1 MKYYYYLFFILLL
14 SCSGS
19 SQKITRKEISYIEK
33 DKETGWFRVLNTKN
47 KWGFIDKDSLV
58 KIPFEYDFVNPFE
71 HQLAYV
77 KNKGKEFYINPKNE
91 IVIEGSFDKI
101 DIFSE
106 GLAAIKKNKKWG
118 FIDKN
123 GKLVIPLIYDNVSY
137 FEKNGLVKVSKNK
150 KFGFTN
156 KEGKEII
163 PLIFE
168 DADYQQLDNIVI
180 VKKNKKW
187 AFFDN
192 HGKQLSD
199 FVYDKVFGAEIYKY
213 DFSKEVFLDSKT
225 TFFKS
230 GGALVLKNGNYEF
243 LNENIQPSFPKNKFD
258 SASVFDTYKNAI
270 VKRKGKYGMI
280 KPNGEIKVPFEYDYI
295 EPFDSNLPNFSE
307 YYNARKGKIY
317 SFFNQNLKKIG
328 ESYEP
333 IYNDFSTN
341 NTEISFKS
349 LKGKYG
355 VVDWQGNEKIP
366 FVYDEALD
374 FKKSE
379 NSIAKKNGKF
389 GVINFKN
396 KEIFPFI
403 YDEINE
409 LDEVENLK
417 NTFILSNKI
426 EDKLLNIN
434 GKALLSGYQSILPV
448 FYDHSKFIVKKNNK
462 FGIVDLQ
469 NKILLP
475 IIYEEIS
482 DWVEYGP
489 ENRHIVKRNGKY
501 GMVEYK
507 TFKEK
512 IPVIYDFVFIA
523 RGLVF
528 VGENKKYGVIDLNNN
543 VLCPLVFD
551 EIKPS
556 FGYGFG
562 MSESKIFAKTG
573 GKYFEIN
580 ENGEILK
587 EISLIDFKKNTGV
600 PKIPVPEP
608 PKAPRVN

>member
-1 MKYYYYLFFILLL
+1 MKNLIYLLILFLI
-14 SCSGS
+14 SCSEN
-19 SQKITRKEISYIEK
+19 SQKISRNEIYYIEK

-47 KWGFIDKDSLV
+47 KWGFIDKDSV
-58 KIPFEYDFVNPFE
+58 IKIPFEYDFVNPFE

-106 GLAAIKKNKKWG
+106 GLASVKKDGKIG
-118 FIDKN
+118 FINEK

-137 FEKNGLVKVSKNK
+137 FRTSGLCAVTLNGKS
-150 KFGFTN
+150 GFID
-156 KEGKEII
+156 KSGKEII
-163 PLIFE
+163 KIIYPEVHQEMF
-168 DADYQQLDNIVI
+168 DRIVI
-180 VKKNKKW
+180 VKNNRKW

-192 HGKQLSD
+192 HGNQLSD
-199 FVYDKVFGAEIYKY
+199 FIYDKVFRTDYY
-213 DFSKEVFLDSKT
+213 DFSKDIFTRDQSTVFKN
-225 TFFKS
+225 
-230 GGALVLKNGNYEF
+230 GAALVLKNGKYEF
-243 LNENIQPSFPKNKFD
+243 LNEKIKPAFVNNKFD
-258 SASVFDTYKNAI
+258 SASVFDAFKNAI
-270 VKRKGKYGMI
+270 VKRNGKYGMI
-280 KPNGEIKVPFEYDYI
+280 KPSGEFKVPFKFDFI
-295 EPFDSNLPNFSE
+295 EPFDTAHGNYSE

-317 SFFNQNLKKIG
+317 SFFNKNLKKIG

-333 IYNDFSTN
+333 IYNNFSTDN
-341 NTEISFKS
+341 PQISFKN

-374 FKKSE
+374 FKRSK

-389 GVINFKN
+389 GVISYQN

-417 NTFILSNKI
+417 NTYLLSNKK
-426 EDKLLNIN
+426 EDKIVNIN
-434 GKALLSGYQSILPV
+434 GKTFLSGYQMIHPI
-448 FYDHSKFIVKKNNK
+448 FYDHSKFIVKKYNK
-462 FGIVDLQ
+462 FGIADLQ

-489 ENRHIVKRNGKY
+489 EDRHIVKRNGKY

-512 IPVIYDFVFIA
+512 IPAIYDFVFIA
-523 RGLVF
+523 RDKVF
-528 VGENKKYGVIDLNNN
+528 VGKDEKYGIIDLNDKII
-543 VLCPLVFD
+543 CPLIYD

-562 MSESKIFAKTG
+562 MSESRIFARK
-573 GKYFEIN
+573 GKQYLEID
-580 ENGEILK
+580 EKGKVLK
-587 EISLIDFKKNTGV
+587 EISQKLYKENTDRNFDQ
-600 PKIPVPEP
+600 ISEP
-608 PKAPRVN
+608 PKAPRIN

>member
-1 MKYYYYLFFILLL
+1 MKNIIYLLILFLI
-14 SCSGS
+14 SCSEN
-19 SQKITRKEISYIEK
+19 SQKISRNEIYFIER

-47 KWGFIDKDSLV
+47 KWGFIDKDSV
-58 KIPFEYDFVNPFE
+58 IKIPFEYDFVNPFE

-77 KNKGKEFYINPKNE
+77 KNKGKEFYINTNNE

-106 GLAAIKKNKKWG
+106 GLASVKKDGKFG
-118 FIDKN
+118 FINEK
-123 GKLVIPLIYDNVSY
+123 GKLVIPLIYDNVDY
-137 FEKNGLVKVSKNK
+137 FRTSGLCAVTLNGKS
-150 KFGFTN
+150 GFID
-156 KEGKEII
+156 KSGKEII
-163 PLIFE
+163 KIIYPEVHQEMF
-168 DADYQQLDNIVI
+168 DRIVI
-180 VKKNKKW
+180 VKNNRKW

-192 HGKQLSD
+192 HGNQLSD
-199 FVYDKVFGAEIYKY
+199 FIYDKVFRTDYY
-213 DFSKEVFLDSKT
+213 DFSKDIFTRDQS
-225 TFFKS
+225 TFFKN
-230 GGALVLKNGNYEF
+230 GAALVLKNGKYEF
-243 LNENIQPSFPKNKFD
+243 LNEKIKPAFVNNKFD
-258 SASVFDTYKNAI
+258 SASVFDAFKNAI
-270 VKRKGKYGMI
+270 VKRNGKYGMI
-280 KPNGEIKVPFEYDYI
+280 KPSGEFKVPFKFDFI
-295 EPFDSNLPNFSE
+295 EPYDTAHGNYSE

-333 IYNDFSTN
+333 IYNNFSTDN
-341 NTEISFKS
+341 PQISFKN

-409 LDEVENLK
+409 LDEVENLE

-426 EDKLLNIN
+426 EDKLVNIN

-462 FGIVDLQ
+462 FGIADLQ
-469 NKILLP
+469 NKILLT
-475 IIYEEIS
+475 IVFDEIS

-489 ENRHIVKRNGKY
+489 EDRHIVKRNGKY

-512 IPVIYDFVFIA
+512 IPAIYDFVFTA
-523 RGLVF
+523 RDKVF
-528 VGENKKYGVIDLNNN
+528 VGKDEKYGIIDLNNKII
-543 VLCPLVFD
+543 CPLIYD
-551 EIKPS
+551 EIEPS

-562 MSESKIFAKTG
+562 MSESRIFARK
-573 GKYFEIN
+573 GKQYLEID
-580 ENGEILK
+580 EKGKVLK
-587 EISLIDFKKNTGV
+587 EISQKLYKVNTDRNFDQ
-600 PKIPVPEP
+600 IPEP
-608 PKAPRVN
+608 PKAPRIN

>member
-1 MKYYYYLFFILLL
+1 MKNIIYLLILFLI
-14 SCSGS
+14 SCSEN
-19 SQKITRKEISYIEK
+19 SQKISRNEIYYIEK

-47 KWGFIDKDSLV
+47 KWGFIDKDSV
-58 KIPFEYDFVNPFE
+58 IKIPFEYDFVNPFE

-91 IVIEGSFDKI
+91 IVIEGRFDKI

-106 GLAAIKKNKKWG
+106 GLASVKKDGKFG
-118 FIDKN
+118 FINEK
-123 GKLVIPLIYDNVSY
+123 GKLIIPLIYDNVDY
-137 FEKNGLVKVSKNK
+137 FRTSGLCAVTLNGKS
-150 KFGFTN
+150 GFID
-156 KEGKEII
+156 KSGKEII
-163 PLIFE
+163 KIIYPEVHQEMF
-168 DADYQQLDNIVI
+168 DRIVI
-180 VKKNKKW
+180 VKNNRKW

-192 HGKQLSD
+192 HGNQLSD
-199 FVYDKVFGAEIYKY
+199 FIYDKVFRTDYY
-213 DFSKEVFLDSKT
+213 DFSKDIFTRDQS
-225 TFFKS
+225 TFFKN
-230 GGALVLKNGNYEF
+230 GAALVLKNGKYEF
-243 LNENIQPSFPKNKFD
+243 LNEKIKPAFVNNKFD
-258 SASVFDTYKNAI
+258 SASVFDAFKNAI
-270 VKRKGKYGMI
+270 VKRNGKYGMI
-280 KPNGEIKVPFEYDYI
+280 KPNGEIKVPFEYAYI
-295 EPFDSNLPNFSE
+295 EPFDTNLPNFSE

-317 SFFNQNLKKIG
+317 SFFNKNLKKIG

-355 VVDWQGNEKIP
+355 VVDRQGNEKIP

-374 FKKSE
+374 FKRSK

-389 GVINFKN
+389 GVISYQN

-409 LDEVENLK
+409 LDEVENIENIYL
-417 NTFILSNKI
+417 LSNKK
-426 EDKLLNIN
+426 EDKIVNIK
-434 GKALLSGYQSILPV
+434 GETFLSGYQMIHPI

-462 FGIVDLQ
+462 FGIADLQ

-475 IIYEEIS
+475 IVFDEIS

-489 ENRHIVKRNGKY
+489 EDRHIVKRNGKY

-512 IPVIYDFVFIA
+512 IPAIYDFVFIA
-523 RGLVF
+523 RDKVF
-528 VGENKKYGVIDLNNN
+528 VGKDEKYGIIDLNNKII
-543 VLCPLVFD
+543 CPLIYD

-562 MSESKIFAKTG
+562 MSESRIFARK
-573 GKYFEIN
+573 GKQYLEID
-580 ENGEILK
+580 EKGKVLK
-587 EISLIDFKKNTGV
+587 EISQKLYKENTDRNFDQ
-600 PKIPVPEP
+600 IPEP
-608 PKAPRVN
+608 PKAPRIN

>member
-1 MKYYYYLFFILLL
+1 M
-14 SCSGS
+14 SCSEN
-19 SQKITRKEISYIEK
+19 SQKITRNEISYIEK

-47 KWGFIDKDSLV
+47 KWGFIDKDSV
-58 KIPFEYDFVNPFE
+58 IKIPFEYDFVNPFE

-77 KNKGKEFYINPKNE
+77 KNKGKEFYINPNNE

-106 GLAAIKKNKKWG
+106 GLASVKKDGKFG
-118 FIDKN
+118 FINEK
-123 GKLVIPLIYDNVSY
+123 GKLVIPLIYDNVDY
-137 FEKNGLVKVSKNK
+137 FRTSGLCAVTLNGKS
-150 KFGFTN
+150 GFID
-156 KEGKEII
+156 KSGKEII
-163 PLIFE
+163 KIIYPEVHQEMF
-168 DADYQQLDNIVI
+168 DRIVI
-180 VKKNKKW
+180 VKNNRKW

-192 HGKQLSD
+192 HGNQLSD
-199 FVYDKVFGAEIYKY
+199 FIYDKVFRTDYY
-213 DFSKEVFLDSKT
+213 DFSKDIFTRDQS
-225 TFFKS
+225 TFFKN
-230 GGALVLKNGNYEF
+230 GAALVLKNGKYEF
-243 LNENIQPSFPKNKFD
+243 LNEKIKPAFVNNKFD
-258 SASVFDTYKNAI
+258 SASVFDAFKNAI
-270 VKRKGKYGMI
+270 VKRNGKYGMI
-280 KPNGEIKVPFEYDYI
+280 KPSGEFKVPFKFDFI
-295 EPFDSNLPNFSE
+295 EPYDTAHGNYSE

-317 SFFNQNLKKIG
+317 SFFNKNLKKIG

-333 IYNDFSTN
+333 IYNNFSTDN
-341 NTEISFKS
+341 PQISFKN

-374 FKKSE
+374 FKRSK

-389 GVINFKN
+389 GVISYQN

-417 NTFILSNKI
+417 NTYLLSNKK
-426 EDKLLNIN
+426 EDKIVNIN
-434 GKALLSGYQSILPV
+434 GKTFLSGYQMIHPI

-462 FGIVDLQ
+462 FGIADLQ

-475 IIYEEIS
+475 IVFDEIS

-489 ENRHIVKRNGKY
+489 EDRHIVKRNGKY

-512 IPVIYDFVFIA
+512 IPAIYDFVFTA
-523 RGLVF
+523 RDKVF
-528 VGENKKYGVIDLNNN
+528 VGKDEKYGIIDLNNKII
-543 VLCPLVFD
+543 CPLIYD

-562 MSESKIFAKTG
+562 MSESRIFARK
-573 GKYFEIN
+573 GKQYLEID
-580 ENGEILK
+580 EKGKVLK
-587 EISLIDFKKNTGV
+587 EISQKLYKENTDRNFDQ
-600 PKIPVPEP
+600 IPEP
-608 PKAPRVN
+608 PKAPRIN

>member
-1 MKYYYYLFFILLL
+1 MKNYFFLLFIFFI
-14 SCSGS
+14 SCSEN

-33 DKETGWFRVLNTKN
+33 DKETGWFRVHNNKE
-47 KWGFIDKDSLV
+47 KWGFIDKDSIV

-71 HQLAYV
+71 NGLAYA
-77 KNKGKEFYINPKNE
+77 KNNGKEFFINPNNE
-91 IVIEGSFDKI
+91 IVIQGNYDKI

-106 GLAAIKKNKKWG
+106 GLASVKRNGKFG
-118 FIDKN
+118 FINDK
-123 GKLVIPLIYDNVSY
+123 GKLVIPIIYYKTEY
-137 FEKNGLVKVSKNK
+137 FAKNGLVEVSKNRK
-150 KFGFTN
+150 YGFIN

-163 PLIFE
+163 SIIY
-168 DADYQQLDNIVI
+168 DGADYQELDDLVI
-180 VKKNKKW
+180 VKKNNKW

-199 FVYDKVFGAEIYKY
+199 FVYDKVFNADIYKY
-213 DFSKEVFLDSKT
+213 DFSKEAFWDSKT

-243 LNENIQPSFPKNKFD
+243 LNENIEPAFANNTFD

-270 VKRKGKYGMI
+270 VKRNGKYGMI
-280 KPNGEIKVPFEYDYI
+280 KPNGEIKVPFEFDFI
-295 EPFDSNLPNFSE
+295 EPFDTNLPNFSE

-317 SFFNQNLKKIG
+317 SFFNKDLNKIG

-333 IYNDFSTN
+333 IYNDFSTDN
-341 NTEISFKS
+341 PEISFKN

-355 VVDWQGNEKIP
+355 VVDWQGNKKIP
-366 FVYDEALD
+366 FVYDEELD
-374 FKKSE
+374 FKKSN

-389 GVINFKN
+389 GVINFQN

-409 LDEVENLK
+409 LDEVENLE
-417 NTFILSNKI
+417 NTFILSNKK
-426 EDKLLNIN
+426 EDKLVNIN
-434 GKALLSGYQSILPV
+434 GKTLLSGYQMIHPI

-462 FGIVDLQ
+462 FGIIDLQ

-475 IIYEEIS
+475 ISYDEIS

-489 ENRHIVKRNGKY
+489 EDRHIVNRNGKY
-501 GMVEYK
+501 GMVEYN

-512 IPVIYDFVFIA
+512 IPAIYDFVFIT
-523 RGLVF
+523 RNKVF
-528 VGENKKYGVIDLNNN
+528 VGKNHKYGIIDLNNT
-543 VLCPLVFD
+543 VLCPLKFD

-562 MSESKIFAKTG
+562 RSESIIYAKSE

-580 ENGEILK
+580 ESGKILRNVTKK
-587 EISLIDFKKNTGV
+587 EFSEKTESPNLLPPNKK
-600 PKIPVPEP
+600 
-608 PKAPRVN
+608 

>member
-1 MKYYYYLFFILLL
+1 M
-14 SCSGS
+14 SCSEN
-19 SQKITRKEISYIEK
+19 SQKITRNEISYIEK

-47 KWGFIDKDSLV
+47 KWGFIDKDSV
-58 KIPFEYDFVNPFE
+58 IKIPFEYDFVNPFE

-106 GLAAIKKNKKWG
+106 GLASVKKDGKFG
-118 FIDKN
+118 FINEK
-123 GKLVIPLIYDNVSY
+123 GKLVIPLIYDNVDY
-137 FEKNGLVKVSKNK
+137 FRTSGLCAVTLNGKS
-150 KFGFTN
+150 GFID
-156 KEGKEII
+156 KSGKEII
-163 PLIFE
+163 KIIYPEVHQEMF
-168 DADYQQLDNIVI
+168 DRIVI
-180 VKKNKKW
+180 VKNNRKW

-192 HGKQLSD
+192 HGNQLSD
-199 FVYDKVFGAEIYKY
+199 FIYDKVFRTDYY
-213 DFSKEVFLDSKT
+213 DFSKDIFTRDQS
-225 TFFKS
+225 TFFKN
-230 GGALVLKNGNYEF
+230 GAALVLKNGKYEF
-243 LNENIQPSFPKNKFD
+243 LNEKIKPAFVNNKFD
-258 SASVFDTYKNAI
+258 SASVFDAFKNAI
-270 VKRKGKYGMI
+270 VKRNGKYGMI

-295 EPFDSNLPNFSE
+295 EPFDTNLPNFSE

-317 SFFNQNLKKIG
+317 SFFNKNLKKIG

-333 IYNDFSTN
+333 IYNNFSTDN
-341 NTEISFKS
+341 PQISFKN

-374 FKKSE
+374 FKRSK

-389 GVINFKN
+389 GVISYQN

-417 NTFILSNKI
+417 NTYLLSNKK
-426 EDKLLNIN
+426 EDKIVNIN
-434 GKALLSGYQSILPV
+434 GKTFLSGYQMIHPI

-462 FGIVDLQ
+462 FGIADLQ

-475 IIYEEIS
+475 IVFDEIS

-489 ENRHIVKRNGKY
+489 EDRHIVKRNGKY

-512 IPVIYDFVFIA
+512 IPAIYDFVFIA
-523 RGLVF
+523 RDKVF
-528 VGENKKYGVIDLNNN
+528 VGKDKKYGIIDLNNKII
-543 VLCPLVFD
+543 CPLIYD

-562 MSESKIFAKTG
+562 MSESRIFARK
-573 GKYFEIN
+573 GKQYLEID
-580 ENGEILK
+580 EKGKVLK
-587 EISLIDFKKNTGV
+587 EISQKLYKENTDRNFDQ
-600 PKIPVPEP
+600 IPEP
-608 PKAPRVN
+608 PKAPRIN

>member
-1 MKYYYYLFFILLL
+1 MKNIIYLLILFLI
-14 SCSGS
+14 SCSEN
-19 SQKITRKEISYIEK
+19 SQKISRNEIYYIEK

-47 KWGFIDKDSLV
+47 KWGFIDKDSII

-91 IVIEGSFDKI
+91 IVIEGRFDKI

-106 GLAAIKKNKKWG
+106 GLASVKKDGKFG
-118 FIDKN
+118 FINEK
-123 GKLVIPLIYDNVSY
+123 GKLIIPLIYDNVDY
-137 FEKNGLVKVSKNK
+137 FRTSGLCAVTLNGKS
-150 KFGFTN
+150 GFID
-156 KEGKEII
+156 KSGKEII
-163 PLIFE
+163 KIIYPEVHQEMF
-168 DADYQQLDNIVI
+168 DRIVI
-180 VKKNKKW
+180 VKNNRKW

-192 HGKQLSD
+192 HGNQLSD
-199 FVYDKVFGAEIYKY
+199 FIYDKVFRTDYY
-213 DFSKEVFLDSKT
+213 DFSKDIFTRDQS
-225 TFFKS
+225 TFFKN
-230 GGALVLKNGNYEF
+230 GAALVLKNGKYEF
-243 LNENIQPSFPKNKFD
+243 LNEKIKPAFVNNKFD
-258 SASVFDTYKNAI
+258 SASVFDAFKNAI
-270 VKRKGKYGMI
+270 VKRNGKYGMI

-295 EPFDSNLPNFSE
+295 EPFDTNLPNFSE

-317 SFFNQNLKKIG
+317 SFFNKNLKKIG

-333 IYNDFSTN
+333 IYNNFSTDN
-341 NTEISFKS
+341 PQISFKN

-374 FKKSE
+374 FKRSK

-389 GVINFKN
+389 GVISYQN
-396 KEIFPFI
+396 KEVFPFI

-417 NTFILSNKI
+417 NTYLLSNKK
-426 EDKLLNIN
+426 EDKIVNIN
-434 GKALLSGYQSILPV
+434 GKTFLSGYQMIHPI
-448 FYDHSKFIVKKNNK
+448 FYDHSKFIVKKYNK
-462 FGIVDLQ
+462 FGIADLQ

-475 IIYEEIS
+475 IVFDEIS

-489 ENRHIVKRNGKY
+489 EDRHIVKRNGKY

-512 IPVIYDFVFIA
+512 IPAIYDFVFIA
-523 RGLVF
+523 RDKVF
-528 VGENKKYGVIDLNNN
+528 VGKGKKYGIIDLNNKII
-543 VLCPLVFD
+543 CPLIYD

-562 MSESKIFAKTG
+562 ISESRIFARK
-573 GKYFEIN
+573 GKQYLEID
-580 ENGEILK
+580 EKGKVLK
-587 EISLIDFKKNTGV
+587 EISQKLYKENTDRSFDQ
-600 PKIPVPEP
+600 IPEP
-608 PKAPRVN
+608 PKAPRIN

>member
-1 MKYYYYLFFILLL
+1 MKNIIYLLILFLI
-14 SCSGS
+14 SCSEN
-19 SQKITRKEISYIEK
+19 SQKISRNEIYYIEK

-47 KWGFIDKDSLV
+47 KWGFIDKDSII

-91 IVIEGSFDKI
+91 IVIEGRFDKI

-106 GLAAIKKNKKWG
+106 GLASVKKDGKFG
-118 FIDKN
+118 FINEK
-123 GKLVIPLIYDNVSY
+123 GKLIIPLIYDNVDY
-137 FEKNGLVKVSKNK
+137 FRTSGLCAVTLNGKS
-150 KFGFTN
+150 GFID
-156 KEGKEII
+156 KSGKEII
-163 PLIFE
+163 KIIYPEVHQEMF
-168 DADYQQLDNIVI
+168 DRIVI
-180 VKKNKKW
+180 VKNNRKW

-192 HGKQLSD
+192 HGNQLSD
-199 FVYDKVFGAEIYKY
+199 FIYDKVFRTDYY
-213 DFSKEVFLDSKT
+213 DFSKDIFTRDQS
-225 TFFKS
+225 TFFKN
-230 GGALVLKNGNYEF
+230 GAALVLKNGKYEF
-243 LNENIQPSFPKNKFD
+243 LNEKIKPAFVNNKFD
-258 SASVFDTYKNAI
+258 SASVFDAFKNAI
-270 VKRKGKYGMI
+270 VKRNGKYGMI
-280 KPNGEIKVPFEYDYI
+280 KPSGEFKVPFKFDFI
-295 EPFDSNLPNFSE
+295 EPYDTAHGNYSE

-317 SFFNQNLKKIG
+317 SFFNKNLKKIG

-333 IYNDFSTN
+333 IYNNFSTDN
-341 NTEISFKS
+341 PQISFKN

-374 FKKSE
+374 FKRSK
-379 NSIAKKNGKF
+379 NCIAKKNGKF
-389 GVINFKN
+389 GVISYQN

-417 NTFILSNKI
+417 NTYLLSNKK
-426 EDKLLNIN
+426 EDKIVNIN
-434 GKALLSGYQSILPV
+434 GKTFLSGYQMIHPI

-462 FGIVDLQ
+462 FGIADLQ

-475 IIYEEIS
+475 IVFDEIS

-489 ENRHIVKRNGKY
+489 EDRHIVKRNGKY

-512 IPVIYDFVFIA
+512 IPAIYDFVFIA
-523 RGLVF
+523 RDKVF
-528 VGENKKYGVIDLNNN
+528 VGKDEKYGIIDLNNKII
-543 VLCPLVFD
+543 CPLTYD

-562 MSESKIFAKTG
+562 MSESRIFARK
-573 GKYFEIN
+573 GKQYLEID
-580 ENGEILK
+580 EKGKVLK
-587 EISLIDFKKNTGV
+587 EISQKLYKENTDRNFDQ
-600 PKIPVPEP
+600 IPEP
-608 PKAPRVN
+608 PKAPRIN

>member
-1 MKYYYYLFFILLL
+1 MKNLIYLLILFLI
-14 SCSGS
+14 SCSEN
-19 SQKITRKEISYIEK
+19 SQKISRNEIYYIER

-47 KWGFIDKDSLV
+47 KWGFIDKDSV
-58 KIPFEYDFVNPFE
+58 IKIPFEYDFVNPFE

-106 GLAAIKKNKKWG
+106 GLASVKKDGKFG
-118 FIDKN
+118 FINEK
-123 GKLVIPLIYDNVSY
+123 GKLIIPLIYDNVDY
-137 FEKNGLVKVSKNK
+137 FRTSGLCAVTLNGKSGFINK
-150 KFGFTN
+150 S
-156 KEGKEII
+156 GKEII
-163 PLIFE
+163 KIIYPEVHQEMF
-168 DADYQQLDNIVI
+168 DRIVI
-180 VKKNKKW
+180 VKNNRKW

-192 HGKQLSD
+192 HGNQLSD
-199 FVYDKVFGAEIYKY
+199 FIYDKVFRTDYY
-213 DFSKEVFLDSKT
+213 DFSKDIFTRDQS
-225 TFFKS
+225 TFFKN
-230 GGALVLKNGNYEF
+230 GAALVLKNGKYEF
-243 LNENIQPSFPKNKFD
+243 LNEKIKPAFPKNKFD
-258 SASVFDTYKNAI
+258 SASVFDAFKNAI
-270 VKRKGKYGMI
+270 VKRNGKYGMI
-280 KPNGEIKVPFEYDYI
+280 KPNGEIKVPFEYDFI
-295 EPFDSNLPNFSE
+295 EPYDTNHGNYSE

-317 SFFNQNLKKIG
+317 TFINKELKKIG

-333 IYNDFSTN
+333 IHNDFSTDN
-341 NTEISFKS
+341 PEISFKS

-374 FKKSE
+374 FKRSK

-389 GVINFKN
+389 GVISYQN

-409 LDEVENLK
+409 LDEVENIE
-417 NTFILSNKI
+417 NTYLLSNKK
-426 EDKLLNIN
+426 EDKIVNIN
-434 GKALLSGYQSILPV
+434 GETFLSGYQMIHPI

-462 FGIVDLQ
+462 LGIADLQ

-475 IIYEEIS
+475 IVFDEIS

-523 RGLVF
+523 RNKVF
-528 VGENKKYGVIDLNNN
+528 VGKDNKFGIIDLNNN
-543 VLCPLVFD
+543 VLCPFKFD

-562 MSESKIFAKTG
+562 MSQSKIFAKTG

-580 ENGEILK
+580 EKGKILK
-587 EISLIDFKKNTGV
+587 EISQKLYKVNTDRNFDQ
-600 PKIPVPEP
+600 IPEP
-608 PKAPRVN
+608 PKAPRIN

>member
-1 MKYYYYLFFILLL
+1 MKNIIYLLILFLI
-14 SCSGS
+14 SCSEN
-19 SQKITRKEISYIEK
+19 SQKISRNEIYYIEK

-47 KWGFIDKDSLV
+47 KWGFIDKDSII

-91 IVIEGSFDKI
+91 IVIEGRFDKI

-106 GLAAIKKNKKWG
+106 GLASVKKDGKFG
-118 FIDKN
+118 FINEK
-123 GKLVIPLIYDNVSY
+123 GKLIIPLIYDNVDY
-137 FEKNGLVKVSKNK
+137 FRTSGLCAVTLNGKS
-150 KFGFTN
+150 GFID
-156 KEGKEII
+156 KSGKEII
-163 PLIFE
+163 KIIYPEVHQEMF
-168 DADYQQLDNIVI
+168 DRIVI
-180 VKKNKKW
+180 VKNNRKW

-192 HGKQLSD
+192 HGNQLSD
-199 FVYDKVFGAEIYKY
+199 FIYDKVFRTDYY
-213 DFSKEVFLDSKT
+213 DFSKDIFTRDQS
-225 TFFKS
+225 TFFKN
-230 GGALVLKNGNYEF
+230 GAALVLKNGKYEF
-243 LNENIQPSFPKNKFD
+243 LNEKIKPAFVNNKFD
-258 SASVFDTYKNAI
+258 SASVFDAFKNAI
-270 VKRKGKYGMI
+270 VKRNGKYGMI
-280 KPNGEIKVPFEYDYI
+280 KPSGEFKVPFKFDFI
-295 EPFDSNLPNFSE
+295 EPYDTAHGNYSE

-317 SFFNQNLKKIG
+317 SFFNKNLKKIG

-333 IYNDFSTN
+333 IYNNFSTDN
-341 NTEISFKS
+341 PQISFKN

-374 FKKSE
+374 FKRSK
-379 NSIAKKNGKF
+379 NCIAKKNGKF
-389 GVINFKN
+389 GVISYQN

-417 NTFILSNKI
+417 NTYLLSNKK
-426 EDKLLNIN
+426 EDKIVNIN
-434 GKALLSGYQSILPV
+434 GKTFLSGYQMIHPI

-462 FGIVDLQ
+462 LGIADLQ

-475 IIYEEIS
+475 IVFDEIS

-489 ENRHIVKRNGKY
+489 EDRHIVKRNGKY

-512 IPVIYDFVFIA
+512 IPAIYDFVFIA
-523 RGLVF
+523 RDKVF
-528 VGENKKYGVIDLNNN
+528 VGKDEKYGIIDLNNKII
-543 VLCPLVFD
+543 CPLTYD

-562 MSESKIFAKTG
+562 MSESRIFARK
-573 GKYFEIN
+573 GKQYLEID
-580 ENGEILK
+580 EKGKVLK
-587 EISLIDFKKNTGV
+587 EISQKLYKENTDRNFDQ
-600 PKIPVPEP
+600 IPEP
-608 PKAPRVN
+608 PKAPRIN